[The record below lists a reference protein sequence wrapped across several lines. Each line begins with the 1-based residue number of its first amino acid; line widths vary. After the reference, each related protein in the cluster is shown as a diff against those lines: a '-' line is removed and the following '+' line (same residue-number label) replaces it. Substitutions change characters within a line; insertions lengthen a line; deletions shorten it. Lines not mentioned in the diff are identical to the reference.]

1 MTNNQKFG
9 ILVADLMWEAGWGKC
24 PFILNT
30 EQTVACWNRW
40 KELLKTKE

>member
-9 ILVADLMWEAGWGKC
+9 ILVADLMWEAGWEKC

-30 EQTVACWNRW
+30 EQTVSCWNRW
-40 KELLKTKE
+40 KELLKT